1 MSPLGFVVL
10 IGVILILIGVLPTW
24 GHSSKW
30 GYYPSA
36 GVGLVFLFVLIL
48 ILFTN
53 VFSPS
58 L

>member
-1 MSPLGFVVL
+1 MSPLGVVVL
-10 IGVILILIGVLPTW
+10 VGVILILIGVLPTW

-36 GVGLVFLFVLIL
+36 GVGLVLFFVLIL

-53 VFSPS
+53 VFSS
-58 L
+58 SA